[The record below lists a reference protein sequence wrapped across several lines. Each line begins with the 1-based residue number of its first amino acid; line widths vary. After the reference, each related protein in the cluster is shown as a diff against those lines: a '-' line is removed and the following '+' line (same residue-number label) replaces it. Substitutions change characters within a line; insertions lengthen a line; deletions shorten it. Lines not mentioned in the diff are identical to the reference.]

1 VGEGSSDRAARI
13 GLVRLC
19 PIALPDRQ
27 PLEEER
33 AQGQGVEELERIV
46 LEVLSDGNVRK
57 LGELEVQ
64 TMRRFGNRI
73 DETQYREALTELQAR
88 RLITV
93 TGQDVRRSEPD
104 FRELELEPHFEAY
117 LSSEA
122 AFGRL
127 SLDREFT
134 VWQRTAR
141 GGRAGTGTW
150 SRPDFTIATI
160 RRRKYDP
167 VRHLDLIAF
176 ELKNLAGSTVVAV
189 HEALAHTRFAH
200 YAFLV
205 CPRSVLNAS
214 VQLAIRDSCAQHGIG
229 LLTFDLSVGK
239 GERPLLKG
247 FEIEVDPRRQ
257 SPEPE
262 LVDSYIDDR
271 FDEENRGRLL
281 KLSGG

>member
-1 VGEGSSDRAARI
+1 M
-13 GLVRLC
+13 
-19 PIALPDRQ
+19 
-27 PLEEER
+27 
-33 AQGQGVEELERIV
+33 EELERIV

-214 VQLAIRDSCAQHGIG
+214 VQSAIRDSCAQHGIG

-271 FDEENRGRLL
+271 FDEQNRGRLL

>member
-1 VGEGSSDRAARI
+1 M
-13 GLVRLC
+13 
-19 PIALPDRQ
+19 
-27 PLEEER
+27 
-33 AQGQGVEELERIV
+33 EELERIV

-88 RLITV
+88 RLVTV

-117 LSSEA
+117 LSSEH
-122 AFGRL
+122 AFARL
-127 SLDREFT
+127 GLDRAFT

-214 VQLAIRDSCAQHGIG
+214 VQSAIRDSCAQHGIG

>member
-1 VGEGSSDRAARI
+1 M
-13 GLVRLC
+13 
-19 PIALPDRQ
+19 
-27 PLEEER
+27 
-33 AQGQGVEELERIV
+33 EELEQFI
-46 LEVLSDGNVRK
+46 LEVLSDGSVQK
-57 LGELEVQ
+57 LGELETR
-64 TMRRFGNRI
+64 TMRAAGRPI
-73 DETQYREALTELQAR
+73 AEQQYRDALTLLQAR
-88 RLITV
+88 RLITIS
-93 TGQDVRRSEPD
+93 GQDVRRSEPD
-104 FRELELEPHFEAY
+104 FPERELEPPVEAF
-117 LSSEA
+117 LASDP
-122 AFGRL
+122 AFNQLR
-127 SLDREFT
+127 LDRDFT

-205 CPRSVLNAS
+205 CPTSVLNVG
-214 VQLAIRDSCAQHGIG
+214 VQAAIRDSCAQHGIG

-239 GERPLLKG
+239 GERPMLRN
-247 FEIEVDPRRQ
+247 FRIEVEARRQ

-262 LVDSYIDDR
+262 LVDNYIDDR
-271 FDEENRGRLL
+271 FDEGNRERLL

>member
-1 VGEGSSDRAARI
+1 M
-13 GLVRLC
+13 
-19 PIALPDRQ
+19 
-27 PLEEER
+27 
-33 AQGQGVEELERIV
+33 EELERIV

-57 LGELEVQ
+57 LGELETL
-64 TMRRFGNRI
+64 TMKALGRPIKN
-73 DETQYREALTELQAR
+73 EAAYREVLALLQAR
-88 RLITV
+88 RLITL
-93 TGQDVRRSEPD
+93 TANDARRSEPD
-104 FRELELEPHFEAY
+104 FPERDLEEPVEAFIA
-117 LSSEA
+117 SDT
-122 AFGRL
+122 AFSQLGLNR
-127 SLDREFT
+127 DFT
-134 VWQRTAR
+134 VWQKTAR

-150 SRPDFTIATI
+150 SRPDFTVATI

-214 VQLAIRDSCAQHGIG
+214 VQSAIQDSCAQHGIG

-239 GERPLLKG
+239 AERPLLKG

>member
-1 VGEGSSDRAARI
+1 M
-13 GLVRLC
+13 
-19 PIALPDRQ
+19 
-27 PLEEER
+27 
-33 AQGQGVEELERIV
+33 EELERIV

-57 LGELEVQ
+57 LGELETR
-64 TMRRFGNRI
+64 TMRALGNPI
-73 DETQYREALTELQAR
+73 DEAVYRDALAELQER
-88 RLITV
+88 RLIAI

-104 FRELELEPHFEAY
+104 FRELDLEPPFEAF
-117 LSSEA
+117 LASDT
-122 AFGRL
+122 AFTRL
-127 SLDREFT
+127 RLDRDFT

-205 CPRSVLNAS
+205 CPRSVLNAN
-214 VQLAIRDSCAQHGIG
+214 VQSAIRDSCAQHGIG

-239 GERPLLKG
+239 GERPLLKR

-257 SPEPE
+257 TPEPE
-262 LVDSYIDDR
+262 LVDNYIDDR